1 MIQFDWYFFAG
12 LWIYIWECI
21 DAKNIRRLFV
31 SWWNW
36 IQWYWVLQSP
46 YALMTKDPR
55 HRDEEVLP
63 TCDAEMTSCHGVT
76 SWCQASSPDWLQIA
90 VFLGPPKNKSL
101 IPPTKKSMALQS
113 SRNSH
118 LRWRSKTSLS
128 HRGGLGTAAHTPDVR
143 PTEQSGHVNG
153 HHVARDLIPTVLEGR
168 FPQKNGALCD
178 DMQGAGC
185 YG

>member
-1 MIQFDWYFFAG
+1 MRRKHTSTFCFMMKLNPMI
-12 LWIYIWECI
+12 LS
-21 DAKNIRRLFV
+21 LTV
-31 SWWNW
+31 S
-36 IQWYWVLQSP
+36 I
-46 YALMTKDPR
+46 YALITKDPR

-101 IPPTKKSMALQS
+101 IRPTKKSMALQS
-113 SRNSH
+113 SRNNH

-153 HHVARDLIPTVLEGR
+153 HHVARDLIPTVLKGDS
-168 FPQKNGALCD
+168 PKKNGALCD